1 MERTG
6 LILDTSHLAEKS
18 FWQALELFSGPVI
31 ASHSNCRVFKPTDR
45 HLSDD
50 MIRALAERDAV
61 IGVVPVNT
69 FLTSEWRRDN
79 RFSVGLEQVV
89 HHIDHI
95 CQLTGS
101 AGYVGIGSDV
111 DGGFGRDETPRE
123 LDTIADLAKL
133 ADALRGAGYP
143 EEAVIGIMG
152 GNWRRF
158 LEKAL
163 PSS

>member
-1 MERTG
+1 
-6 LILDTSHLAEKS
+6 
-18 FWQALELFSGPVI
+18 
-31 ASHSNCRVFKPTDR
+31 
-45 HLSDD
+45 

-101 AGYVGIGSDV
+101 ARYVGIGSDV

-143 EEAVIGIMG
+143 EKAVIGIMG